1 MQVIVPT
8 SLTSLI
14 TVIILCCLFYMCL
27 TPPQVNFSF
36 SCMWAISFLLLFLI
50 SRISSSVKKIA
61 TPTLALRSAGK
72 AGTTFR
78 DQQAWPRSARR
89 DWWPALSCLLCA
101 RSLGQLHWCYCSSA
115 VLGKLMP
122 WTLVQCCYIRR
133 DNASSKKLSTHSR
146 SLVPKECI
154 MLFSQSKYLQ
164 VCIEGQEMLEE
175 QRILEELKNSG
186 QNVL

>member
-1 MQVIVPT
+1 MWVTVAT

-14 TVIILCCLFYMCL
+14 TVILCCLFYMCL
-27 TPPQVNFSF
+27 TPLQVNLSF

-61 TPTLALRSAGK
+61 TPTLALRPAGK

-89 DWWPALSCLLCA
+89 NWWHALSCLLCA

-122 WTLVQCCYIRR
+122 SALAQCCYIRSN
-133 DNASSKKLSTHSR
+133 NASSKKLSTHSR
-146 SLVPKECI
+146 SLVPEGCI

-164 VCIEGQEMLEE
+164 VCTVG
-175 QRILEELKNSG
+175 
-186 QNVL
+186 